1 MLQVDL
7 KGRTALV
14 TGSSTGIG
22 RAIALAFARNGADIA
37 VHYRRNKDAA
47 AEVANLAR
55 DEGRKAIA
63 VRADVAQKSEVEGL
77 FAEVEDAFGQRLDI
91 LVNNAGS
98 LVKRASVADMDEDT
112 FDRIVGVN
120 FRSVF
125 LCSQAAIPKL
135 PDETGRIVNVSSI
148 AARNGGGPGA
158 ATYAASK
165 AAVSCFTKNLARE
178 LAPRGITVNAIAPGV
193 VETPFHEEFT
203 TAEVMEAFRQRTP
216 LARNGVPDDIAG
228 AVLYLVSP
236 EAAWTTGE
244 TIEVNG
250 GMLMD

>member
-22 RAIALAFARNGADIA
+22 RAIALGFARNGADVA

-47 AEVANLAR
+47 AEVANKAR

-63 VRADVAQKSEVEGL
+63 VRADLGQKSEVEAL
-77 FAEVEDAFGQRLDI
+77 FAEVEDAFGKRLDI

-135 PDETGRIVNVSSI
+135 PDETGRIVNVSRKGCPHFHS
-148 AARNGGGPGA
+148 
-158 ATYAASK
+158 ATPA
-165 AAVSCFTKNLARE
+165 
-178 LAPRGITVNAIAPGV
+178 
-193 VETPFHEEFT
+193 
-203 TAEVMEAFRQRTP
+203 VMETESP
-216 LARNGVPDDIAG
+216 PPSVPESGSKEIHAG
-228 AVLYLVSP
+228 SGSIHQSSVSFP
-236 EAAWTTGE
+236 
-244 TIEVNG
+244 
-250 GMLMD
+250 MF